1 MSSGLILTIEKTIDM
16 KPFALIFSAFLA
28 TASLMAQQQTNDT
41 LIIEKPNQVT
51 IAQHDDTLSI
61 KVQGKE
67 NQPNY
72 LFEREVV
79 LDPKAEVRTKQ
90 THTISSPLTW
100 DFAHIEGRD
109 SIRRATLH
117 FSLMA
122 DLNYGLVLPM
132 GSPADM
138 KFYHWGFWEV
148 EFNFASLSL
157 IPSYTK
163 WWYELKYG
171 LGWQMM
177 YMKKNTM
184 AYTNRDGD
192 LLFGHYPEGADPKQ
206 SLVRSSFMPFTL
218 MAHRSLNKGRSLGLG
233 ITMRYYT
240 NLGSNTRTEYK
251 DTDGK
256 KSVVLNE
263 YYGMRSIQWSA
274 IAQYNFEQDCY
285 FFVRY
290 SPWSQFHPGSGP
302 DYSSFTVGLGL
313 CL

>member
-1 MSSGLILTIEKTIDM
+1 M

-41 LIIEKPNQVT
+41 LIIEKPNQV
-51 IAQHDDTLSI
+51 ILAQHDDTLSI

-67 NQPNY
+67 DAPNF
-72 LFEREVV
+72 LFEREMV
-79 LDPKAEVRTKQ
+79 LDPKAEVKTKQ
-90 THTISSPLTW
+90 THTTSSPLTW

-109 SIRRATLH
+109 SLRSATLH
-117 FSLMA
+117 FRLMA
-122 DLNYGLVLPM
+122 DVNAGLVLPM

-138 KFYHWGFWEV
+138 KFNHWGFWEM

-157 IPSYTK
+157 IPNYTK

-171 LGWQMM
+171 PGWQMM

-192 LLFGHYPEGADPKQ
+192 LLFGSYPQGTDPKQ
-206 SLVRSSFMPFTL
+206 SVMHSMSFNATL
-218 MAHRSLNKGRSLGLG
+218 MAHRRLSHGSSLGLG
-233 ITMRYYT
+233 VTMKTFT
-240 NLGSNTRTEYK
+240 NSPNNIVRTEYK

-263 YYGMRSIQWSA
+263 YYGMRSVQWSA
-274 IAQYNFEQDCY
+274 IAQYNYEQDCY

-302 DYSSFTVGLGL
+302 DYSSFTVGFGL